1 MTIGEKLRAL
11 RLERGLTQAELAGE
25 QVTRNMLSAIEHGT
39 ALPSYTTLSYLAK
52 KLNVDPGYFFDCG
65 VSFEDYRFQKT
76 IDEIKKQYCLH
87 HYTHCLRLAEP
98 FLSQTDDEF
107 LLILSDCY
115 YHLGLSKYGDSE
127 LDQAKLYFEKCIEYS
142 GKTAYPV
149 YCTKRASFYLQI
161 IASLENTVNK
171 TPSSLL
177 TAISG
182 EDRFLDFI
190 VYSFL
195 ISLIDN
201 NQSEKATL
209 IYDTVRINDELYRTH
224 FNARLAASLF
234 NYQRAKELLW
244 SIVNSDK
251 TADAPFLYT
260 VYEDLERFCKATDDY
275 EGAYRCALA
284 KQRYKFK

>member
-25 QVTRNMLSAIEHGT
+25 QVTRNMLSAIEHGA

-52 KLNVDPGYFFDCG
+52 RLNIDPGYFFDSG
-65 VSFEDYRFQKT
+65 VSFEDYCFQN
-76 IDEIKKQYCLH
+76 IIEEIKKQYRLH
-87 HYTHCLRLAEP
+87 HYAHCLRLAEP
-98 FLSQTDDEF
+98 FLSRTDDEF
-107 LLILSDCY
+107 IFILSDCY
-115 YHLGLSKYGDSE
+115 YHLGLSEYSE
-127 LDQAKLYFEKCIEYS
+127 SKLDQARLYFEKCIECAE
-142 GKTAYPV
+142 KTIYPV
-149 YCTKRASFYLQI
+149 YCATRASFYLQI
-161 IASLENTVNK
+161 IASLNNIINK
-171 TPSSLL
+171 TPSSLI
-177 TAISG
+177 AAVSD

-209 IYDTVRINDELYRTH
+209 IYDTIRIKDELYRTH

-234 NYQRAKELLW
+234 NYPRAKELLW

-251 TADAPFLYT
+251 TAEAPFLYT

-275 EGAYRCALA
+275 QGAYRCALA
-284 KQRYKFK
+284 KQRYRFK